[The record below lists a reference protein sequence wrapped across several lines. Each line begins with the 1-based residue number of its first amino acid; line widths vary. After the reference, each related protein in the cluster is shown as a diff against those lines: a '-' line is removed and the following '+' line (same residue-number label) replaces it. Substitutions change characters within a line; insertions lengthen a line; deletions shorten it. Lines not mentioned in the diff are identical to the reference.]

1 MQLLGPRELQQEQKE
16 LVRKA
21 QQIYKWLS
29 TMYKVKTLQ
38 ALEAQRMQALEV
50 QRMQALEVQ
59 RMQALEHGPL
69 FLLDMVQ
76 TLEVVVGE

>member
-50 QRMQALEVQ
+50 QRMQALE
-59 RMQALEHGPL
+59 HGPL